1 VPAEVGL
8 GGAVGRPVVVGQVEV
23 RDAEVERPPQGRPL
37 PLERHVVA
45 EVVPETEADRRE
57 VEAAAARPAVGHRV
71 VAVVGCA
78 VGHPRIVPV
87 RGGTRRAALSR
98 GTQIASG
105 SSGRSAPTDRS
116 PTPSVRTC
124 SGQNRSRWAAADSRG
139 STARCRRR
147 TRRRP
152 PPAHVTERQVTTRLH
167 RAGARTL
174 GTGGTRPA
182 LRRPRRDRPRAPRA
196 RAGASRTTTAQR
208 SAARPA
214 REDTPP
220 LDPRLPTIDGNV
232 SRRAAPRKIIPR
244 PEWALRWSPDDP
256 STIGAPRVASH
267 RLPCSSCGSW

>member
-1 VPAEVGL
+1 VDQQRRAQIGEDLGRLRRVGRRVGRDADVERLAGPDRGVQRAHRLLERRRGVGPVRVEDVDVVQPHPAQRLVEAGQHVLASPTALAVGPGPHVVTGLGRDDQLVTVGSEVVAQVPAEVGL

-124 SGQNRSRWAAADSRG
+124 SGQNRSEVG
-139 STARCRRR
+139 S
-147 TRRRP
+147 
-152 PPAHVTERQVTTRLH
+152 
-167 RAGARTL
+167 
-174 GTGGTRPA
+174 GG
-182 LRRPRRDRPRAPRA
+182 
-196 RAGASRTTTAQR
+196 
-208 SAARPA
+208 
-214 REDTPP
+214 
-220 LDPRLPTIDGNV
+220 
-232 SRRAAPRKIIPR
+232 
-244 PEWALRWSPDDP
+244 
-256 STIGAPRVASH
+256 
-267 RLPCSSCGSW
+267 